1 VNNYI
6 ANDCKCMYS
15 KCHLS
20 EMDLCFAYLPDTAPR
35 GIRSPSKTTA
45 GTCFAGSFSGQTRMT
60 SMMLLVMP
68 QRMSRIAG
76 CPSIRT
82 YQNQISTP
90 FNTCALQSE
99 RSFHLQ
105 ARSPRHQP
113 QYHLTSAKNWGW
125 PIPEKFPLYPCQ
137 RRKVSCPTWNGSR
150 SKADRGCSSGNLNI
164 LSTYLFFI
172 PISLLVY
179 EYLFNLFTHSSFIHD
194 KYR

>member
-1 VNNYI
+1 MYVNVTYQKWI
-6 ANDCKCMYS
+6 YALHTWHCSKGHSLAVDDCR
-15 KCHLS
+15 HLFRRLLLGPNAHDIHDAASHAS
-20 EMDLCFAYLPDTAPR
+20 EDVTHRRVP
-35 GIRSPSKTTA
+35 IH
-45 GTCFAGSFSGQTRMT
+45 
-60 SMMLLVMP
+60 
-68 QRMSRIAG
+68 
-76 CPSIRT
+76 
-82 YQNQISTP
+82 QNQISTP

-99 RSFHLQ
+99 RSSHLQ

-172 PISLLVY
+172 PISLLVPIQSIH
-179 EYLFNLFTHSSFIHD
+179 TFII
-194 KYR
+194 YSR